1 MGRPGALTCVAR
13 EIVSFFV
20 ESSQSSAA
28 AFELLRR
35 ALSGFF
41 SRRSLLPTRI
51 HAALVALR
59 ITYLVELILICLVIW
74 YKQRI
79 GLVNFR
85 MRFYRKLPVTFP
97 LQNALSSK
105 AVSGKLVHARGFVLT
120 SMHDSF

>member
-1 MGRPGALTCVAR
+1 
-13 EIVSFFV
+13 
-20 ESSQSSAA
+20 
-28 AFELLRR
+28 LLRR

-79 GLVNFR
+79 GPVNFR